1 MGSRIAPR
9 LAPALVSLLWLAAGA
24 SAARL
29 ALDDYV
35 ARPDPVYKWK
45 LVREVSVEGG
55 RGYVLEMTSQ
65 KWLTSEEVDRPVWTH
80 WVNVVIPAEV
90 KHSTALLFIGGGSN
104 GGEAP
109 ASIDAMFQK
118 IASALGIVVAEVRM
132 VPNQPLVFAGDGR
145 ERSEDAI
152 IAFAWRKFLETG
164 QTKWLPRLPMTK
176 AAVRAMDTATAFC
189 KGKGVQIGKFV
200 VAGGSKRGWTTWTTA
215 AVDKRVVAI
224 APMVIDVLNLE
235 PSMIHHYRAYG
246 FWAPAIADY
255 ENEGIMDWVGT
266 ERLRTLLR
274 QVDPYE
280 FRERFTM
287 PKYLINSS
295 GDQFFLPDS
304 SRFYFKDLP
313 GEKLLRYVP
322 NTGHSLDGGEQV
334 VESFAAWM
342 GLVLENRSRPRLDW
356 EFPPE
361 GGIVARADAAP
372 KRVRLWQAHN
382 PKARDFRVDVLGKV
396 WKAST
401 IEAGPGGAY
410 RAETPKPDSGWRAY
424 FLEFT
429 FGDGKFPLIV
439 TTPVRVVPDTLPY
452 PAPKPAA
459 AKAAAATALAGVPV
473 YAAAE

>member
-1 MGSRIAPR
+1 MIRRTAAPLTVAIAFF
-9 LAPALVSLLWLAAGA
+9 LSFAAGS

-35 ARPDPVYKWK
+35 ARPDPVYNWK
-45 LVREVSVEGG
+45 LVRKIAVGDG
-55 RGYVLEMTSQ
+55 HGYVLEMTSQ
-65 KWLTSEEVDRPVWTH
+65 KWLTRAEVNRPVWTH
-80 WVNVVIPAEV
+80 WVNIVLPAQV

-104 GGEAP
+104 DTQAP
-109 ASIDAMFQK
+109 KTIDSMFQK

-152 IAFAWRKFLETG
+152 IAYAWRKFLETG
-164 QTKWLPRLPMTK
+164 KPEWLPRLPMTK

-189 KGKGVQIGKFV
+189 RQNGVEIDHFI

-255 ENEGIMDWVGT
+255 EREGIMDWIGT
-266 ERLRTLLR
+266 ERFRTLLR
-274 QVDPYE
+274 QVDPYQ

-287 PKYLINSS
+287 PKYLINST

-313 GEKLLRYVP
+313 GEKLIRYVP
-322 NTGHSLDGGEQV
+322 NTGHSLDGGENL

-342 GLVLENRSRPRLDW
+342 GLVLENRPRPRLEW
-356 EFPPE
+356 EFPGE
-361 GGIVARADAAP
+361 GGIVARADTRP
-372 KRVRLWQAHN
+372 RRVRLWQAYN

-401 IEAGPGGAY
+401 LQPGPGGVYHAQP
-410 RAETPKPDSGWRAY
+410 PKPKSGWRAY

-429 FGDGKFPLIV
+429 FEAGKFPLIV

-459 AKAAAATALAGVPV
+459 AETTAAAAPARVPALA
-473 YAAAE
+473 AE

>member
-1 MGSRIAPR
+1 MFARIAVGLALSVC
-9 LAPALVSLLWLAAGA
+9 LAPSA
-24 SAARL
+24 SPARL

-35 ARPDPVYKWK
+35 ARQDPAYQWK
-45 LVREVSVEGG
+45 LVREVRVESGS
-55 RGYVLEMTSQ
+55 GYVLEMTSQ
-65 KWLTSEEVDRPVWTH
+65 KWLTRAEVDRPTWKH
-80 WVNVVIPAEV
+80 WVNVVVPPKV
-90 KHSTALLFIGGGSN
+90 KHSTGLLFIGGGDN
-104 GGEAP
+104 DDPAP
-109 ASIDAMFQK
+109 ASIDSMFQK
-118 IASALGIVVAEVRM
+118 IASTLGIVVVEVRM

-145 ERSEDAI
+145 RRTEDAI

-164 QTKWLPRLPMTK
+164 ETRWLPRLPMTK
-176 AAVRAMDTATAFC
+176 AAVRAMDAATAFC
-189 KGKGVQIGKFV
+189 KQKDVKLERFI

-215 AVDKRVVAI
+215 AVDQRVAAI

-255 ENEGIMDWVGT
+255 EREGIMNWVGT
-266 ERLRTLLR
+266 ERFRALLR

-313 GEKLLRYVP
+313 GEKLIRYVP
-322 NTGHSLDGGEQV
+322 NTGHSLDGGENL

-342 GLVLENRSRPRLDW
+342 GLVLEDRPRPRLEW

-361 GGIVARADAAP
+361 GGIVVRADRKP
-372 KRVRLWQAHN
+372 RRVRLWQAHN

-396 WKAST
+396 WKASPV
-401 IEAGPGGAY
+401 EPGPDGAY
-410 RAETPKPDSGWRAY
+410 RARPPKPETGWRAY

-429 FGDGKFPLIV
+429 FDAGKLPLVV

-459 AKAAAATALAGVPV
+459 KAAAAVEVAPVAALA
-473 YAAAE
+473 AE

>member
-1 MGSRIAPR
+1 MRRRFALC
-9 LAPALVSLLWLAAGA
+9 LACLVS
-24 SAARL
+24 SAAAAFAGRL

-35 ARPDPVYKWK
+35 ARPDPAYKWK
-45 LVREVSVEGG
+45 LVREIPVRDGAS
-55 RGYVLEMTSQ
+55 YVLEMTSQ
-65 KWLTSEEVDRPVWTH
+65 KWLTRREVNRPLWTH
-80 WVNVVIPAEV
+80 WVNIVIPAEV

-104 GGEAP
+104 DDPAP
-109 ASIDAMFQK
+109 TSIDSMFQK
-118 IASALGIVVAEVRM
+118 IASSLGIVVAEVRM
-132 VPNQPLVFAGDGR
+132 VPNQPLIFAGDGR

-176 AAVRAMDTATAFC
+176 AAVRAMDTAIAFC
-189 KGKGVQIGKFV
+189 REKDVKIDKFV

-215 AVDKRVVAI
+215 AVDKRVIAI

-255 ENEGIMDWVGT
+255 EKEGIMDWVGT
-266 ERLRTLLR
+266 ERFRTLLR

-313 GEKLLRYVP
+313 GEKLIRYVP
-322 NTGHSLDGGEQV
+322 NTGHSLDGGENV

-342 GLVLENRSRPRLDW
+342 GLVLENRPRPRLEW
-356 EFPPE
+356 EFPAE
-361 GGIVARADAAP
+361 GGIVVRLDRKP
-372 KRVRLWQAHN
+372 RRVRLWQAHN

-396 WKAST
+396 WRAS
-401 IEAGPGGAY
+401 AVHPSPDGAY
-410 RAETPKPDSGWRAY
+410 RARPPKPESGWRAY

-429 FGDGKFPLIV
+429 FEAGKFPLVV
-439 TTPVRVVPDTLPY
+439 TTPVRVTPDTLPY

-459 AKAAAATALAGVPV
+459 AEAAAAAVPV
-473 YAAAE
+473 LVPAFATE